1 MADLLNPI
9 FNDETA
15 ARMHLESIRWPDG
28 PICPYCGVADE
39 TKSLGGKSMGEG
51 WYHCTA
57 CRRKYT
63 VRVGTVYE
71 RSHIPLHKWVLATHL
86 MAASKKGISAH
97 QLHRMLGIT
106 YKSAWFMAHRIR
118 EAMKPATTEPMGGNG
133 KIVEADE
140 TYYGPKAV
148 KTRTSR
154 AGKPLSQKGYKGPA
168 NKRTVISLIERGG
181 EVRSFHVE
189 RANRKTVEEI
199 VQKNVAKETTLHTD
213 ESPIYV
219 KPARKLAGHE
229 TVAHKQ
235 DEYVRGDVHVN
246 SAEGYFSIFKRGMV
260 GVYQHCGEQHL
271 HRYLNEFDFRYNN
284 RAALKVTDEQRA
296 VKALKGAEG
305 KRLTYR
311 RTDLA

>member
-9 FNDETA
+9 FTDETA

-28 PICPYCGVADE
+28 PVCPYCGVADE

-51 WYHCTA
+51 WYHCGA
-57 CRRKYT
+57 CRQKYT

-71 RSHIPLHKWVLATHL
+71 RSHIPLNKWVLATHL
-86 MAASKKGISAH
+86 MAASKKGVSAH

-118 EAMKPATTEPMGGNG
+118 EAMKPATSEPMGGDG

-154 AGKPLSQKGYKGPA
+154 SGKPLSQKGFKGPA

-284 RAALKVTDEQRA
+284 RIALKITDEQRA
-296 VKALKGAEG
+296 AKALKGAEG

-311 RTDLA
+311 RTNGA